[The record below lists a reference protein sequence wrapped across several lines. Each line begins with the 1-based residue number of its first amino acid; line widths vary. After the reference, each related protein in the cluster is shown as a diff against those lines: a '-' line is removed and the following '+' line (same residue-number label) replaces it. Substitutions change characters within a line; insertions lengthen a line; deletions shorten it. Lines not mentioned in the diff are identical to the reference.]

1 MFLGHQRMVIPQTET
16 GATEGWRISA
26 LPWRRWS
33 HTTGI
38 TKLVIYPSLLLLVIL
53 LFCYFPCDLTL
64 SASNYYVHCD
74 WTAHTVIYC
83 IVSNLPFLAYGRT
96 YFTMI
101 CPKCKNV
108 CKSGVLSFTC
118 HFSIKCNLG
127 YQLCLGYELF
137 LIFWKMAKTKKN
149 NKNKQEQK
157 IYIFD

>member
-96 YFTMI
+96 YFMMI
-101 CPKCKNV
+101 CSKRKNV
-108 CKSGVLSFTC
+108 CKSGVLSFT
-118 HFSIKCNLG
+118 HLFSIKCTLG
-127 YQLCLGYELF
+127 YQPCLGYKLF
-137 LIFWKMAKTKKN
+137 LIFWKMAKKN

-157 IYIFD
+157 LFFD